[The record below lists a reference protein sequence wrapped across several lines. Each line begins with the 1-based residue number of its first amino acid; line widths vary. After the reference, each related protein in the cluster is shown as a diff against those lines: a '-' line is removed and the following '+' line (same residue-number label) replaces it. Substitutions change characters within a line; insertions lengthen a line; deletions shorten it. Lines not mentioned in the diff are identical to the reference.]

1 MDVPSKIQVFVVFIG
16 FMLANFVLYAICRTL
31 KRPKNTCPGNVK
43 IMRSG
48 AGSGS
53 NLIDN
58 LRGVGILGHR
68 KWGCPFASN
77 SVWIGVR
84 WLGVREI
91 AIGFDLHSIVTICVK

>member
-1 MDVPSKIQVFVVFIG
+1 MKI
-16 FMLANFVLYAICRTL
+16 R
-31 KRPKNTCPGNVK
+31 
-43 IMRSG
+43 RSG

-58 LRGVGILGHR
+58 LRGPRNLGHR
-68 KWGCPFASN
+68 KWGGPFASN

-91 AIGFDLHSIVTICVK
+91 AIGFNLHSIVIICVK